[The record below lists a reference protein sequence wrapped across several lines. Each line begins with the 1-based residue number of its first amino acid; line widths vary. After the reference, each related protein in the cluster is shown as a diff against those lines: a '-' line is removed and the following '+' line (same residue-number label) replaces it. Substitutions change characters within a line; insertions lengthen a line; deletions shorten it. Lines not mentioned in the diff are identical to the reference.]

1 MIGIFFTGFY
11 FIDKIYKIA
20 DPCKKQEIITT
31 NNPKT
36 FDAENALIFGNAS
49 FAEDI
54 AAKMASRNI
63 SCTIINDITRL
74 DRSLSYKY
82 LVAAGEDDLDNLML
96 CSIVTKTTD
105 IKKIIAIC
113 KCSYNKRIYED
124 NHVPYLSG
132 QSISAAQIVS
142 SLL

>member
-82 LVAAGEDDLDNLML
+82 LVAAGEDD
-96 CSIVTKTTD
+96 
-105 IKKIIAIC
+105 
-113 KCSYNKRIYED
+113 
-124 NHVPYLSG
+124 G
-132 QSISAAQIVS
+132 QSDALFHRNENNGYQENYCNMQMFIQQKD
-142 SLL
+142 L